1 MSQQVMTEKDQ
12 FLEAWTREY
21 ATTLKL
27 VRAYPAGKDEF
38 RPAEKSRNARELA
51 WIFMMEEKV
60 VEAIATGPLTFMTP
74 PPPPAVPVSE
84 IVSMFEKSHQEVLGK
99 VRAMPVERLYDTV
112 QFPVGPKQM
121 ADVRVGQVFWMML
134 MDAIHHRGQLSVYL
148 RLVGAK
154 VPSIYGP
161 TADEP
166 WS

>member
-1 MSQQVMTEKDQ
+1 MPEQVMTEKDQ
-12 FLEAWTREY
+12 FIEAWTREY
-21 ATTLKL
+21 ATSLKL
-27 VRAYPAGKDEF
+27 LRAYPKGKDEF

-60 VEAIATGPLTFMTP
+60 IEAISAGELTFMNP
-74 PPPPAVPVSE
+74 PPAPAVPVGE

-99 VRAMPVERLYDTV
+99 VRAMPAGRLDQTV
-112 QFPVGPKQM
+112 QFPVGPKQK

-134 MDAIHHRGQLSVYL
+134 MDSIHHRGQLSVYL

-166 WS
+166 WM